1 MYLFNSNNKLKR
13 EHRSNRSSK
22 TNSVHLFYFRSNYLY
37 FTVYTMVKLER
48 ISGILV
54 HISSLPGPNGIGDIG
69 KEAYKF
75 VDFLYECNQKT
86 WQVSKQQNG
95 LA

>member
-1 MYLFNSNNKLKR
+1 VY
-13 EHRSNRSSK
+13 SSVFFFV
-22 TNSVHLFYFRSNYLY
+22 SDQLY
-37 FTVYTMVKLER
+37 ITMVKLER
-48 ISGILV
+48 TSGILL

-86 WQVSKQQNG
+86 WQVCNQ
-95 LA
+95 

>member
-1 MYLFNSNNKLKR
+1 
-13 EHRSNRSSK
+13 
-22 TNSVHLFYFRSNYLY
+22 
-37 FTVYTMVKLER
+37 MVKLER